1 MHTFINVMCFF
12 FYLKIWLEGDHKN
25 MVRLERTP
33 PTLFDGWKLRN
44 FFCIYKTNMAYDW
57 VKIVRYNRKNTDGSQ
72 TPM

>member
-1 MHTFINVMCFF
+1 
-12 FYLKIWLEGDHKN
+12 
-25 MVRLERTP
+25 MVGGRSEKYGEVGKDTP

-44 FFCIYKTNMAYDW
+44 FFCIYKTNMAYGW